1 MKHCKKATVGNDACI
16 DALADVLQ
24 LSTGVID
31 LSICHTGFWAAIRD
45 YGWGQEAEKLI
56 HPDPEETT
64 MWNWQALR
72 LTRGHLES
80 KLLMI
85 PCNFQGR
92 GKVEVGHW
100 VLAIREK
107 GKDGKHKLHVLD
119 SLGQDSGR
127 KHRNT
132 IASKLFRSPLF
143 PNFPKGKTFDAVKQF
158 ECECGARMAKYMEDI
173 SRNYANMDSRDNIAN
188 MIGKTIS
195 REKNQGRREVG
206 KCRIQIK
213 DRLEGERRN
222 LLSNN

>member
-1 MKHCKKATVGNDACI
+1 ME
-16 DALADVLQ
+16 LQ
-24 LSTGVID
+24 A
-31 LSICHTGFWAAIRD
+31 F
-45 YGWGQEAEKLI
+45 
-56 HPDPEETT
+56 
-64 MWNWQALR
+64 R

-85 PCNFQGR
+85 PCNFQGKS
-92 GKVEVGHW
+92 KVEVGHW

-143 PNFPKGKTFDAVKQF
+143 PNFPKGKTFDVVKQI